1 MPFDDFNVEALPPDR
16 GTVMFIAQ
24 TGESPAS
31 GVEIRIDGE
40 SKGFTREDGK
50 LKVEWLL
57 FGKHT
62 GVEIRI
68 DGESKGFTREDGKLK
83 VEWLLFGKH
92 TWGQRMKEREH
103 LSRGI

>member
-1 MPFDDFNVEALPPDR
+1 MKFKVLVSGMMVLATLFTSQAGVLSPKAMPFDDFNVEALPPDR

-57 FGKHT
+57 FGKH
-62 GVEIRI
+62 I
-68 DGESKGFTREDGKLK
+68 
-83 VEWLLFGKH
+83 
-92 TWGQRMKEREH
+92 WGQRMKEREH

>member
-1 MPFDDFNVEALPPDR
+1 MKFKVLILGMMALTILFIPQADALLPQTVSSDDLKVEALPPDR

-24 TGESPAS
+24 TGENPAS

-57 FGKHT
+57 FGKH
-62 GVEIRI
+62 I
-68 DGESKGFTREDGKLK
+68 
-83 VEWLLFGKH
+83 
-92 TWGQRMKEREH
+92 WG
-103 LSRGI
+103 SV